1 MFVFSGLVRRYNDPA
16 GAGSG
21 ITVMHDWSHI
31 QFASRFRKVPI
42 LDARRA
48 RGLLSGARPI
58 FRVGHGR
65 RGEMR
70 YRSSR
75 GWLKRGKRGMM
86 RRQEVWAALLIALC
100 AHQSLA
106 LMICACVS
114 RQESAPVQSCV
125 CDHACPSTGTMH
137 QMLRGSLSQHKGPVL
152 RSPDAQEVRGTS
164 ALPVDQNCS
173 HVQLQS
179 DRPAIVA
186 SVEVAASLAVT
197 PGIASFID
205 TSPPLPS
212 RIRPGFSSAPLY
224 LATSCLLI

>member
-1 MFVFSGLVRRYNDPA
+1 M
-16 GAGSG
+16 
-21 ITVMHDWSHI
+21 
-31 QFASRFRKVPI
+31 
-42 LDARRA
+42 
-48 RGLLSGARPI
+48 I
-58 FRVGHGR
+58 FRVRHGR

-114 RQESAPVQSCV
+114 RQESASVQSCV
-125 CDHACPSTGTMH
+125 CDHACPSDGAMR
-137 QMLRGSLSQHKGPVL
+137 QMLSGSLSQHKGPVL
-152 RSPDAQEVRGTS
+152 RSPDAREVRGTS
-164 ALPVDQNCS
+164 ALPLGQNCS
-173 HVQLQS
+173 HVQPQS

-186 SVEVAASLAVT
+186 SVEVAASLAAT

-212 RIRPGFSSAPLY
+212 RIRSAFSSTPLY